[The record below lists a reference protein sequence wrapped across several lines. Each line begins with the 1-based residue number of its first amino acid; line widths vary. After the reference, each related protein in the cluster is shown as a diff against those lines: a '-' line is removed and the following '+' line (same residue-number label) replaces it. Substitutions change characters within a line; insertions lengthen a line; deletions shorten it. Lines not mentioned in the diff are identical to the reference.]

1 MIHPNAHAGRPRA
14 LRLFSRTGAAL
25 LASALVAFALA
36 WPLNGDHGP
45 FGPAAPGLQPP
56 QHDKTSKAAYAPD
69 TVLVA
74 FHPFVSLVDRL
85 SAFESVGVVVDV
97 TAVSPYFYRTHILPE
112 ARAMGATVESVSQAL
127 ASMRGVRFAE
137 PDFVK
142 TIAQPLPN
150 DPRFGELYGL
160 HNTGQ
165 AGGTPDADI
174 DAPEA
179 WTMTVGSHDVIVAV
193 IDTGVDYNHPDL
205 AANILRDHAGRVI
218 GHDFANND
226 ADPMDDNRHGTH
238 CAGTIGAVGNNG
250 IGVVGVAHRVRIMPV
265 KFLTAG
271 GSGLVS
277 DAVLSIDFARANGAH
292 IMNNSWGAGAR
303 SQALLDSIVRA
314 RDAGILFV
322 AAAGNN
328 SRNADTSPFYP
339 ASHNRDSANVISVA
353 ATSRHDAL
361 AFFSNFGLTVDIA
374 APGVEILS
382 TVPTAIT
389 PAGYSLMDGTS
400 MASPHVAGA
409 AALIRAA
416 NPGLGFAGLA
426 ARLRAGADRLP
437 GLTGRVATGRLNAS
451 NALEDDTTPPA
462 PPAGLAML
470 RRSNTT
476 LLMTL
481 TTTGDDGSVG
491 AATSYEVRV
500 SAAPITEANFAAA
513 RLIPASIPAAPA
525 GTAVRFSVTGLFPG
539 DTIHVAVRAY
549 DNLGNASGIATAG
562 PFTTL
567 PAVWADR
574 VEGAARFT
582 RRPGSAWAVTSAHS
596 VSPTRSWTDSPVGN
610 YLNNSDTWIV
620 ANDPVAVAGLMAVQF
635 FLRMDLETNFD
646 FLHVEASADGGA
658 TFARLASFT
667 GVSDWRLVSV
677 PLTGFDGRTV
687 RLRFRMTTDVSVVR
701 DGVYIDDF
709 HLVRLAEVMRDN
721 VEGAPRFSGHSP
733 WAITTERA
741 LSPTRAWSDSPF
753 GNYANNLTIDLTGTA
768 DIAVGEIANPQVSF
782 AASMALEED
791 FDFLRV
797 MVSRNGG
804 PFSEVGAFTG
814 MAEPWRAYSAPL
826 GHADLVRLRFRMTT
840 DISVVYDGVYLDDI
854 AIVGERYEAL
864 ATVSGVIGL
873 DGYVGPLAARP
884 VVIELRG
891 PGGTTQTVALAT
903 TANPGEGAFSLSVAP
918 GTYDL
923 FVRGGTWLQRRVS
936 GVTVPQAGLP
946 GLTLSLV
953 NGNVVATDNVVD
965 LADFLALAAAYD
977 TSPPSDPNADLDGDG
992 AVGIG
997 DFLILAANYD
1007 VAGDE

>member
-1 MIHPNAHAGRPRA
+1 
-14 LRLFSRTGAAL
+14 
-25 LASALVAFALA
+25 
-36 WPLNGDHGP
+36 
-45 FGPAAPGLQPP
+45 
-56 QHDKTSKAAYAPD
+56 
-69 TVLVA
+69 
-74 FHPFVSLVDRL
+74 
-85 SAFESVGVVVDV
+85 
-97 TAVSPYFYRTHILPE
+97 
-112 ARAMGATVESVSQAL
+112 
-127 ASMRGVRFAE
+127 
-137 PDFVK
+137 
-142 TIAQPLPN
+142 
-150 DPRFGELYGL
+150 
-160 HNTGQ
+160 
-165 AGGTPDADI
+165 
-174 DAPEA
+174 
-179 WTMTVGSHDVIVAV
+179 VAV

-226 ADPMDDNRHGTH
+226 ADPMDDHGHGTH

-271 GSGLVS
+271 GSGSLS
-277 DAVLSIDFARANGAH
+277 NAILSIDFARTNGAH
-292 IMNNSWGAGAR
+292 IMSNSWGGGAR

-322 AAAGNN
+322 AAAGN
-328 SRNADTSPFYP
+328 SARNVDTSPSFP
-339 ASHNRDSANVISVA
+339 ASYNRDSANVMSVA
-353 ATSRHDAL
+353 ATNRNDAL
-361 AFFSNFGLTVDIA
+361 AGFSNFGLTVDIA
-374 APGVEILS
+374 APGVDVLS
-382 TVPTAIT
+382 TVPPAIT
-389 PAGYSLMDGTS
+389 AAGYAIFSGTS
-400 MASPHVAGA
+400 MACPHVAGA

-437 GLTGRVATGRLNAS
+437 GLTGRVATGRLNANNS
-451 NALEDDTTPPA
+451 LDTDNTPPA
-462 PPAGLAML
+462 PPTGLAML

-476 LLMTL
+476 FLMTL

-513 RLIPASIPAAPA
+513 RLVPALIPAAPA
-525 GTAVRFSVTGLFPG
+525 GTAVRFGVSELFPG
-539 DTIHVAVRAY
+539 DSFHVAVRAY

-567 PAVWADR
+567 PGAWADR
-574 VEGAARFT
+574 VEGAPRFT
-582 RRPGSAWAVTSAHS
+582 ARPGSAWAVTSAHS

-610 YLNNSDTWIV
+610 YLNNSDTWID
-620 ANDPVAVAGLMAVQF
+620 ANEPFTVTGPMALQF
-635 FLRMDLETNFD
+635 FLRHDLETNWD

-677 PLTGFDGRTV
+677 PLTGFAGQSV

-701 DGVYIDDF
+701 DGVYIDDV
-709 HLVRLAEVMRDN
+709 HLIRLAEVWRDD
-721 VEGAPRFSGHSP
+721 VEGAPRFAGASP

-741 LSPTRAWSDSPF
+741 LSPTRAWSDSPA
-753 GNYANNLTIDLTGTA
+753 GNYVNNLTLDLTGTA
-768 DIAVGEIANPQVSF
+768 DIPAGEVANPQVSF
-782 AASMALEED
+782 AMSMDLERN

-797 MVSRNGG
+797 QVSRDGG
-804 PFSEVGAFTG
+804 TFSEVGAFTG
-814 MAEPWRAYSAPL
+814 IATPWRAYSLPL
-826 GHADLVRLRFRMTT
+826 GHADFVRLRFRMTT
-840 DISVVYDGVYLDDI
+840 DTSVVQDGVYLDDI
-854 AIVGERYEAL
+854 RIVGEPYEAM

-891 PGGTTQTVALAT
+891 PGGTTQTVALAA
-903 TANPGEGAFSLSVAP
+903 TANPGEGAFSLSVAA

-936 GVTVPQAGLP
+936 GVTVPQDGIPDLS
-946 GLTLSLV
+946 LSLV

-992 AVGIG
+992 AVGMA
-997 DFLILAANYD
+997 DFQILAANYD